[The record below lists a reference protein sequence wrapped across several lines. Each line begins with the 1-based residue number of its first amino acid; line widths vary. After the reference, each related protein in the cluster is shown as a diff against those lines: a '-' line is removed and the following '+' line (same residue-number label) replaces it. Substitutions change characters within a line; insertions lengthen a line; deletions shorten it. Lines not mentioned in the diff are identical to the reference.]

1 MTVALELGG
10 YDLSAG
16 RLLLGLFTGLTYALL
31 AVGLVLT
38 YRASRFVNF
47 AYGAIGAFGA
57 AVLSRLVGDIGV
69 PYWLGFVLALG
80 VGALVGAGAEVTV
93 VRRLRRAPRVV
104 AMVATLG
111 LGQALVAFALVVDSD
126 ALSGYTF
133 PRPPG
138 LPTFEIGGLTVTT
151 PFAAMLIL
159 SPMLLVG
166 LAALLRYTRFGIA
179 VRAAADNADGAR
191 LAGIPA
197 ERMAAAS
204 WALAG
209 GIAAFSA
216 VLVWPTQGVVSFE
229 TLGPA
234 LLLRGLVPAVIAGM
248 RKLPTA
254 IVAALSL
261 GVVEQV
267 LLSKDPAGGSTDAV
281 LFAVVV
287 VALLAQPVVS
297 GRGAARDMWGAI
309 AGRRGASPGA
319 GADGTSIAAGRRLS
333 PATIAASGAGV
344 LAVVALLSWAGSS
357 LTNSTASSLSVVVAA
372 AVVALSVVVL
382 TGIAGELS
390 LGQYAIA
397 GVGAAVAHHTV
408 AATGGSGLGLIAG
421 AFAGAVTGLV
431 VGLPSL
437 RLRGTGLAVSSLAFA
452 LAGPWILRRPFL
464 LGDGVTTYRPEIF
477 GWPVDTAR
485 RQLVLSIAVLA
496 VACWIVANLRRSHLG
511 RELAALRD
519 EAAARALGVRAAR
532 RRLQA
537 CAIAG
542 AIAGLGGGLLAQ
554 THSQLTSASFPA
566 SAGIAVVAAV
576 VIGGLGS
583 IPGALAGTA
592 YLVGIPALVDLSI
605 GGQAVHAVAWL
616 VLIVLMPG
624 GLAGLVARWGPER
637 RRSARAGDPAPP
649 ASRTPDDEAVGGG
662 DAPEGVAVAV
672 GARGAHGPGS
682 EAAVVHVDPD
692 GHVLVADGL
701 TRSFGGVQ
709 AVGGVDLH
717 VKHAEVVGLVGPN
730 GAGKTTLLELLSG
743 AVATDQ
749 GRVRLTGFDIT
760 GTAPETRARN
770 GLGRSFQNAGL
781 FPEMSVAD
789 ALHVAAA
796 RHVPEPVV
804 HAVLGI
810 DATVAVRHERVE
822 ALAQRFGLA
831 DELSLRIDAL
841 SPSRRRR
848 TELACLLALEPR
860 VLLLDEPAAGLS
872 PTERDALVGVI
883 ADLRGAG
890 LAVVI
895 IDHDLDL
902 LARVVDRLVV
912 LELGKV
918 LLDGAPDEVLRSP
931 EVATAYLGSHEP
943 LGANP

>member
-1 MTVALELGG
+1 MTLALELGG

-159 SPMLLVG
+159 SPILLVG
-166 LAALLRYTRFGIA
+166 LAVVLRSTRFGIA

-254 IVAALSL
+254 IVAALVL

-281 LFAVVV
+281 LFVVVV
-287 VALLAQPVVS
+287 VALLAQPTVS

-309 AGRRGASPGA
+309 ARRRAAPAGVDGANRAPG
-319 GADGTSIAAGRRLS
+319 AAGRRLS
-333 PATIAASGAGV
+333 PRTTAAAITGV
-344 LAVVALLSWAGSS
+344 AAVVGLTVWAGSS

-408 AATGGSGLGLIAG
+408 AATGGSGLGLVAG
-421 AFAGAVTGLV
+421 AAAGAVTGLV

-452 LAGPWILRRPFL
+452 LAGPWILRRSFL

-485 RQLVLSIAVLA
+485 RQLVLSVAVLA

-616 VLIVLMPG
+616 VLIVLVPG
-624 GLAGLVARWGPER
+624 GLAGLVVSWLPDR
-637 RRSARAGDPAPP
+637 RLSGRAGEPVRAPAP
-649 ASRTPDDEAVGGG
+649 DGAV
-662 DAPEGVAVAV
+662 PV
-672 GARGAHGPGS
+672 GAGSDGAVP

-717 VKHAEVVGLVGPN
+717 VRAAEVVGLVGPN

-743 AVATDQ
+743 AVATEQ
-749 GRVRLTGFDIT
+749 GRVQLTGLDVT
-760 GTAPETRARN
+760 GTAPERRARG

-810 DATVAVRHERVE
+810 DATATMRHARVE
-822 ALAQRFGLA
+822 ALAARFGLA
-831 DELSLRIDAL
+831 DELSLRIDSL